1 MKRAKATNNR
11 ELASRMYRLGKITA
25 EKQPGVL
32 SATMC
37 DYIEYAEEIEWD
49 CETINGVASVYTDFR
64 GELLSVHYWED

>member
-1 MKRAKATNNR
+1 MKRAKATNNL
-11 ELASRMYRLGKITA
+11 ELASRRYRLGKITA

-32 SATMC
+32 SATFC
-37 DYIEYAEEIEWD
+37 DCIEYAEEIEWD